1 MFSGPKFD
9 TLEKH
14 AKKKKA
20 TKNLPHI
27 GIKKNKEYTNKQCH
41 HVQN

>member
-1 MFSGPKFD
+1 MLLGPKFD

-14 AKKKKA
+14 AKNRKA

-27 GIKKNKEYTNKQCH
+27 GVMKNK
-41 HVQN
+41 